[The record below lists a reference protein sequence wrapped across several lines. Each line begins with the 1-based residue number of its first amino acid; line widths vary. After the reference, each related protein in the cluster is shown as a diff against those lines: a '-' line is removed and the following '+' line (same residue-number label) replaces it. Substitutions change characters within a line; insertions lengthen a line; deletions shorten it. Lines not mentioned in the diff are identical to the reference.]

1 MRAKTSGLLSISH
14 GQGPSIDSKEQNILK
29 ILTDLENANLTL
41 VNRNSPPLQ
50 LPGLAIKFLSHD
62 ELVTAWRASN
72 AK

>member
-14 GQGPSIDSKEQNILK
+14 GQGPSIDSKEQKLK

-50 LPGLAIKFLSHD
+50 LPGLTIKFLSHD
-62 ELVTAWRASN
+62 ELATAWRASN